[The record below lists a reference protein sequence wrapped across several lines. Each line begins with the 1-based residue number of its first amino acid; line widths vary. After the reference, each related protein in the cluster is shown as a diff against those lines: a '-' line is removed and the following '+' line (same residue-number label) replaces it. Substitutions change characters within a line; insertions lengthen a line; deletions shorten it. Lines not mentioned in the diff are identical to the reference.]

1 MRENEPHRT
10 GPVLIVIGGLPVTG
24 KSTVGEPSRGGS
36 AAAIWGSTPSGSRST
51 PSPSKAGTPTPCGTP
66 SPTGWVA
73 ASRTPWW
80 RTSSGRASAYSP
92 SASTQ
97 GKRPGTPGQRWPDAP
112 KPRSTR
118 SKTEDPGSC
127 DLREVVNAL
136 LYQNRTGCQW
146 RLPPHDL
153 PASSSVFSYFT
164 LWRQDGLDQRIQ
176 ETLRCRVRERARQLE
191 DPSLVIIDTR
201 FVRVAT
207 GVAKKTT
214 GLVPHQATFA
224 LVTTSRRRSSAACLF
239 RQMM

>member
-1 MRENEPHRT
+1 MGIDTIRQSLYAFAEQ
-10 GPVLIVIGGLPVTG
+10 GGDTDTLRHAVTHG
-24 KSTVGEPSRGGS
+24 LGYS
-36 AAAIWGSTPSGSRST
+36 
-51 PSPSKAGTPTPCGTP
+51 
-66 SPTGWVA
+66 VA
-73 ASRTPWW
+73 SPWW

-112 KPRSTR
+112 KPSSTR

-176 ETLRCRVRERARQLE
+176 ETLRCRVRERARQFE

-201 FVRVAT
+201 SVRVAT